1 MLLTFSCTFYNE
13 FAWCEES
20 QFTIL
25 IASLKDN
32 GILKKNSS
40 KPKKFLIII
49 FLRYLKLKMC
59 FIILLIF
66 YPFYNL
72 SLFSEIIDPVTGKV
86 IKKKGNKGRD
96 DEFDYVCMIIAS

>member
-1 MLLTFSCTFYNE
+1 
-13 FAWCEES
+13 
-20 QFTIL
+20 
-25 IASLKDN
+25 
-32 GILKKNSS
+32 
-40 KPKKFLIII
+40 
-49 FLRYLKLKMC
+49 MC